1 MLLKVGSKG
10 PEVKALQEDLIAL
23 GHKLPKS
30 MRPDGSV
37 DGDLGGE
44 TLNAANL
51 ALRLEKYHDADP
63 TSVDDDEQS
72 YIHALRKL
80 IEQPSPPVIAPTS
93 PDLIAEAAAFDPVK
107 FQASMIDLRKQHL
120 PFLKYKENGQTIT
133 KNYSP
138 PARPWSEFTGVT
150 YHQTACDMGE
160 REARYYTIGAHFAVL
175 RNGKV
180 LWMCDPNRIVYHGN
194 GWNARCVGIEV
205 NGLYSGLEDDPTTAK
220 NESML
225 TTWDDPDT
233 KIRETPM
240 VVTAESLVALR
251 NLTRW
256 LKWYGKQNGADVK
269 FLVSHRQS
277 SMDRR
282 NDPGETLWQ
291 EGAVPLHDEL
301 GMSDGGV
308 GFKIGGYAVPAQWDE
323 RCAGYMY

>member
-1 MLLKVGSKG
+1 MLLKLKDNG
-10 PEVKALQEDLIAL
+10 PAVKALQEDLVAL
-23 GHKLPKS
+23 GYKLPRSTK
-30 MRPDGSV
+30 PDGSL
-37 DGDLGGE
+37 DGDLGTE

-51 ALRLEKYHDADP
+51 ALRLPQYHDADP
-63 TSVDDDEQS
+63 STIDDDEQS
-72 YIHALRKL
+72 YIRSLRQL
-80 IEQPSPPVIAPTS
+80 IEQPAPIVIPPTS
-93 PDLIAEAAAFDPVK
+93 PDLVAEAAAFDPVA

-120 PFLKYKENGQTIT
+120 PFLRYKENGETIT

-138 PARPWSEFTGVT
+138 PSRPWSEVTGIT

-180 LWMCDPNRIVYHGN
+180 LWMCDLNRVVYHGN

-220 NESML
+220 DESVL
-225 TTWDDPDT
+225 TTWDDPTT
-233 KIRETPM
+233 KIREMPM

-256 LKWYGKQNGADVK
+256 LKWYAAQNGANVK
-269 FLVSHRQS
+269 FLVAHRQS
-277 SMDRR
+277 SLDRQ
-282 NDPGETLWQ
+282 NDPGETIWQ
-291 EGAVPLHDEL
+291 QAAVPLHTEL

-308 GFKIGGYAVPAQWDE
+308 GFKIGGYAIPAQWDE
-323 RCAGYMY
+323 RCAGYPY